1 VSAAGDGG
9 DGDAQDKPFWR
20 TSISQVKPNDIRVR
34 GYDLLELIGNR
45 SFGDVVYLLLSGELP
60 DGNEGRMMDALLVS
74 ATEHGL
80 MAPSVDATR
89 FVASGG
95 VPLQAAVASGINAMG
110 EFHAGAVDASARLLL
125 EAEALGLSAAEA
137 GRELVKTFRQEKR
150 LLSGFGHKVHHPD
163 PRTARVM
170 QVAEDLGFYGRYCE
184 LGFAIENATGEFFSK
199 RIPMNIDGAMACI
212 MLELGLDPALGKAFY
227 VIGRAPGLVAHAH
240 EEQTREGPYRDIGWQ
255 NVTYDGPEPRNLPE

>member
-1 VSAAGDGG
+1 MSATEANGG
-9 DGDAQDKPFWR
+9 GPSEKPFWR
-20 TSISQVKPNDIRVR
+20 TSISEVKPNEIRVR

-45 SFGDVVYLLLSGELP
+45 PFGDVVYLLLSGELP
-60 DGNEGRMMDALLVS
+60 DGNEGRMVDALLVS

-110 EFHAGAVDASARLLL
+110 EFHAGAVDASARLIL
-125 EAEALGLSAAEA
+125 EADALDLPVAEA
-137 GRELVKTFRQEKR
+137 GRELVKAFREQKR

-170 QVAEDLGFYGRYCE
+170 QVAEDLGFFGRYCE
-184 LGFAIENATGEFFSK
+184 LGFAIEGATEEFYSK
-199 RIPMNIDGAMACI
+199 RLPMNIDGAMACI

-227 VIGRAPGLVAHAH
+227 VIGRTPGLVAHAH

-255 NVTYDGPEPRNLPE
+255 NVRYDGPEPRRLPE

>member
-1 VSAAGDGG
+1 MADT
-9 DGDAQDKPFWR
+9 DKPFWR
-20 TSISQVKPNDIRVR
+20 TGISSVSPGDIRVR
-34 GYDLLELIGNR
+34 GYDLLDLIGNV
-45 SFGDVVYLLLSGELP
+45 SFGDVTYLLLTGELP
-60 DGNEGRMMDALLVS
+60 TGNEGKMMEALLVS
-74 ATEHGL
+74 ASEHGL

-125 EAEALGLSAAEA
+125 EAESFDLATVAEA
-137 GRELVKTFRQEKR
+137 GHELVRRVRAEKR
-150 LLSGFGHKVHHPD
+150 LLSGYGHKVHKPD

-170 QVAEDLGFYGRYCE
+170 EVARALGFYGSYCDI
-184 LGFAIENATGEFFSK
+184 GFAIEDATEEFFLK
-199 RIPMNIDGAMACI
+199 RIAMNIDGAMACV
-212 MLELGLDPALGKAFY
+212 MLEMGLDPALGKAFY

-255 NVTYDGPEPRNLPE
+255 NVTYDGPEPRDRG

>member
-1 VSAAGDGG
+1 MTASDT
-9 DGDAQDKPFWR
+9 PFWR
-20 TSISQVKPNDIRVR
+20 TAISEVRPNEIRVR
-34 GYDLLELIGNR
+34 GYNLLELIGNR

-60 DGNEGRMMDALLVS
+60 AGNEGRMMDALLVS

-110 EFHAGAVDASARLLL
+110 EFHAGAVDASARLIL
-125 EAEALGLSAAEA
+125 EADALDLPAAEA
-137 GRELVKTFRQEKR
+137 GRELVKTCREQKR

-170 QVAEDLGFYGRYCE
+170 QVAEDLGVFGPFCE
-184 LGFAIENATGEFFSK
+184 LGLAIEDATEEFYSK
-199 RIPMNIDGAMACI
+199 RLPMNIDGAMACI

-227 VIGRAPGLVAHAH
+227 VIGRAPGLVAHAF
-240 EEQTREGPYRDIGWQ
+240 EEQTREGPYRDIGWE
-255 NVTYDGPEPRNLPE
+255 NVAYDGPDARELPE